1 MTQRR
6 IISKI
11 DKTFR
16 PKEHGFC
23 TNPIAAHLS
32 EYVADILAKR
42 FREKAHVDDALVV
55 ADFSFEERDG
65 EVVSMCLSFNVRS
78 WGRDILEDVLFFR
91 LFQRVVGSTISR
103 RILLQHT
110 PNNGFGLAEYHADD
124 FYSMIS
130 LLEAIGRTGCDTKTT
145 FAIAPDDF
153 FNEQNGI
160 VRIGFCGYGLE
171 TKLEVYVRTD
181 DECCVPHFH
190 VRDTFHTE
198 RDIPVA
204 LHGNNYYPHEND
216 TRQLDDDELRYLA
229 AFMSERCRS
238 PKFANNYEFAVTMW
252 NMNNNSQY
260 RCDMGY
266 DDNIIIPDYAH
277 TSFIEKQVRALKQG
291 LHVQFDNLYL
301 ARMNNEIKNRRW
313 V

>member
-1 MTQRR
+1 MSGLTM
-6 IISKI
+6 S
-11 DKTFR
+11 
-16 PKEHGFC
+16 
-23 TNPIAAHLS
+23 AA
-32 EYVADILAKR
+32 
-42 FREKAHVDDALVV
+42 
-55 ADFSFEERDG
+55 
-65 EVVSMCLSFNVRS
+65 CL
-78 WGRDILEDVLFFR
+78 
-91 LFQRVVGSTISR
+91 
-103 RILLQHT
+103 
-110 PNNGFGLAEYHADD
+110 
-124 FYSMIS
+124 
-130 LLEAIGRTGCDTKTT
+130 
-145 FAIAPDDF
+145 
-153 FNEQNGI
+153 
-160 VRIGFCGYGLE
+160 
-171 TKLEVYVRTD
+171 
-181 DECCVPHFH
+181 
-190 VRDTFHTE
+190 
-198 RDIPVA
+198 A

-260 RCDMGY
+260 RCDMSY